1 MDKIKL
7 TASKRDSHGS
17 NAVKKL
23 RKEELVPGV
32 LYQRDEETVNVQVL
46 AKELDR
52 VISEAGTS
60 AIVDL
65 DLEGTNRKVIV
76 KDYQRHPYKNMFLHV
91 DLLGVN
97 MNESLKVSIPVIL
110 LNKDNIH
117 VQPSVLNQPL
127 TEVEIEALPAD
138 IPAQIEYDVEFME
151 LDASIYVKDLDIDT
165 EKVTVLTDEE
175 ELVATLSEPQE
186 IEEEEELEDVDPANV
201 EVIGEE
207 ASEEE

>member
-76 KDYQRHPYKNMFLHV
+76 KDYQRHPYKNMFIHV

-186 IEEEEELEDVDPANV
+186 IEEEEELEDVDPADV

-207 ASEEE
+207 ESEEE

>member
-7 TASKRDSHGS
+7 TASKRDSYGS

-97 MNESLKVSIPVIL
+97 MNEALKVSIPVIL

-186 IEEEEELEDVDPANV
+186 IEEEEELEDVDPADV